1 MNYDPDAHPTR
12 YGGEL
17 IENKMSMTRSNVP
30 RSMITRRLIE
40 QLAAHLAS
48 DAIQTTEEAYSVTHR
63 LRVYV
68 MSPEQFERAVQ
79 RRAERLHPGMPDPR
93 WIDGGKDD

>member
-1 MNYDPDAHPTR
+1 MNYDPDAHPSI

-17 IENKMSMTRSNVP
+17 IENKMSMTGSQVP
-30 RSMITRRLIE
+30 RNMFTRRLIE
-40 QLAAHLAS
+40 QLAAQLAS
-48 DAIQTTEEAYSVTHR
+48 DAIQTEEDAYSIRHR

-79 RRAERLHPGMPDPR
+79 RRAERLYVHMPDPR
-93 WIDGGKDD
+93 WIDGEQT